1 MTIGKP
7 ASVFA
12 SAPYIPPDAI
22 FALTA
27 EYLADPFPQKV
38 NLGQGAYRDAEG
50 QPWVLPSVA
59 RSRQILNKQ
68 GLRHEYLPILGLAEL
83 REGAAELAL
92 GGGGYAERSDK
103 VCIIYSS
110 VFLGVKLIRV
120 ARNMPDT
127 IRNRRPPPCRPN
139 HQNLSTILTTTK
151 RVHPKP
157 NMVKP
162 PSSLL
167 EARLPMPIIPVLRP
181 RVQNARYRLLPRHAQ
196 YRGAGLYYYLA
207 CLCA

>member
-1 MTIGKP
+1 MTIQKLTS
-7 ASVFA
+7 AFA

-38 NLGQGAYRDAEG
+38 NLGQGAYRNAEG

-59 RSRQILNKQ
+59 RSRQILDNQ
-68 GLRHEYLPILGLAEL
+68 GLRHEYLPILGLAQL

-92 GGGGYAERSDK
+92 GGGGYAERSDR
-103 VCIIYSS
+103 VCILYLL
-110 VFLGVKLIRV
+110 VLRVKLIG
-120 ARNMPDT
+120 AACNMPNT
-127 IRNRRPPPCRPN
+127 IRNRRPSPCWFY
-139 HQNLSTILTTTK
+139 HQNLSTILTITK
-151 RVHPKP
+151 GVHPKP

-162 PSSLL
+162 PSRVL
-167 EARLPMPIIPVLRP
+167 ETRLPMPIIPVLRP
-181 RVQNARYRLLPRHAQ
+181 RVQNARYGRLPLHAQ